1 MFCVHGVAASVT
13 LVGTGRVPMHRAG
26 AADVAFTPE
35 VRGRHRSRLRIAAY
49 LLIVGWVAL
58 LLLGVAYGAMVQML
72 GSAYCEPVP
81 GSSTYGE
88 LNWSIAPPGP
98 TCTFTADIHGFDAV
112 RGPYPVMSVWLAV
125 LVISGVLCVALLR
138 SHTRSG

>member
-1 MFCVHGVAASVT
+1 
-13 LVGTGRVPMHRAG
+13 MHRAG
-26 AADVAFTPE
+26 AADVAFTAE
-35 VRGRHRSRLRIAAY
+35 VRGRHWSRLRIAAY
-49 LLIVGWVAL
+49 LLSIGWLAV

-88 LNWSIAPPGP
+88 LDWSIAPPGP

-125 LVISGVLCVALLR
+125 LAIGGVLCVALLR
-138 SHTRSG
+138 RAHTRSG

>member
-1 MFCVHGVAASVT
+1 
-13 LVGTGRVPMHRAG
+13 MHRTG
-26 AADVAFTPE
+26 EADVASTAE
-35 VRGRHRSRLRIAAY
+35 VRGRHRNRLRIAAY
-49 LLIVGWVAL
+49 LLSVGWVAL

-88 LNWSIAPPGP
+88 LNWSMAPPGP

-125 LVISGVLCVALLR
+125 LAVGGVLCVTLLR
-138 SHTRSG
+138 RSHSRAG